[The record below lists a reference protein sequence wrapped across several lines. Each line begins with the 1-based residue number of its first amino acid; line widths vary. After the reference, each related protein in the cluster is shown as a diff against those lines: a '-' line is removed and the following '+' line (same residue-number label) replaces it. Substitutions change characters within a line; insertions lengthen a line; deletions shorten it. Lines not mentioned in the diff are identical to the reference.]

1 MERWFDGSEQRMG
14 IARLLAKGWL
24 LFCLVAGGHALH
36 LALGA
41 GTAPANAWLAIPV
54 CVLLFAAMGL
64 LFIGGFG
71 ASGGLPPSQGGTPL
85 LTWLRPHHFVPGFN
99 EIVFLAFVAMSFIV
113 QVALAPATLEMPWA
127 HALEGAVTFAI
138 PGQRALVRALDGC
151 DMDGGRIFAAAFAW
165 TLAAVYLA
173 SACSRLKLQ
182 AGLIRL
188 EQGAKPEIIGPALRA
203 FLFGVVAV
211 AAIQFLVMGSV
222 FPLLECRAYVDITG
236 ALLTGLAPLM
246 TAYLVVAAMAS
257 LLASAPAA

>member
-1 MERWFDGSEQRMG
+1 MG

-36 LALGA
+36 LTLAT
-41 GTAPANAWLAIPV
+41 GTAPANAWLAISV

-71 ASGGLPPSQGGTPL
+71 VSGGLPGTPL
-85 LTWLRPHHFVPGFN
+85 LAWLRPHHFMPGFN
-99 EIVFLAFVAMSFIV
+99 EIVFLGFVGLSFIV

-127 HALEGAVTFAI
+127 HALEHAVAFAI
-138 PGQRALVRALDGC
+138 PGQSALTEALDAC
-151 DMDGGRIFAAAFAW
+151 DMDGGRIFAAAFSW
-165 TLAAVYLA
+165 LLAAVYFA

-203 FLFGVVAV
+203 FLFGAVAI

-222 FPLLECRAYVDITG
+222 FPLLDCRAYVDITG

>member
-1 MERWFDGSEQRMG
+1 MG

-36 LALGA
+36 LALEA
-41 GTAPANAWLAIPV
+41 GTPAVEAWLAIPV

-71 ASGGLPPSQGGTPL
+71 VSGGLPGTPL
-85 LTWLRPHHFVPGFN
+85 RLWTKPHHFFPGFN
-99 EIVFLAFVAMSFIV
+99 EIVFLIFVAMSFVV
-113 QVALAPATLEMPWA
+113 QVVLAPLTLAIPA
-127 HALEGAVTFAI
+127 AQALERAVAFAI
-138 PGQRALVRALDGC
+138 PGQLALVRALDAC
-151 DMDGGRIFAAAFAW
+151 NMDGGRVFAAAFSW
-165 TLAAVYLA
+165 LLAAIYFA

-188 EQGAKPEIIGPALRA
+188 EQGQKPEIIGPALRA
-203 FLFGVVAV
+203 FIFGAVAV

-222 FPLLECRAYVDITG
+222 FPLLECRAYFDITG

-257 LLASAPAA
+257 LLASAPEA